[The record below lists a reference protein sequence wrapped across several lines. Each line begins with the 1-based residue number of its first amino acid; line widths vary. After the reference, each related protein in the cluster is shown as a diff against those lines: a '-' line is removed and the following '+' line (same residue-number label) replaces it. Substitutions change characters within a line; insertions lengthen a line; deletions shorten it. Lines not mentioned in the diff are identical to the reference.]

1 MKQQPYPIAKEGLS
15 YALVLLIVTGL
26 TALWSPLVAVFPGL
40 LTVFVLFFFRNP
52 RRVIPSGEILVSPA
66 DGLVMDVK
74 EVQEDRFLKGKGTK
88 ITIFLSVFNVHLNRC
103 PIEGTVTY
111 RDYRAGKMLPA
122 YKSNAADENETNYVG
137 IENEK
142 LKVLVTQITGL
153 VARRIV
159 CWVDEGEPVQKGDL
173 FGLIKFGSCTELV
186 VPPDVEVTV
195 KKGDKVVGG
204 ETIVGRLRNDS

>member
-1 MKQQPYPIAKEGLS
+1 MKQQPYIIAKEGLS
-15 YALVLLIVTGL
+15 YAVVLSIVT
-26 TALWSPLVAVFPGL
+26 ALIAIWSPVVAVLPGF
-40 LTVFVLFFFRNP
+40 LTVFVLYFFRNP
-52 RRVIPSGEILVSPA
+52 HRNIPTGEILVSPA

-122 YKSNAADENETNYVG
+122 YKSHAADENETNYVG

-159 CWVDEGEPVQKGDL
+159 CWVDEGETVQKGDL

-204 ETIVGRLRNDS
+204 ETIVGRLRDDS